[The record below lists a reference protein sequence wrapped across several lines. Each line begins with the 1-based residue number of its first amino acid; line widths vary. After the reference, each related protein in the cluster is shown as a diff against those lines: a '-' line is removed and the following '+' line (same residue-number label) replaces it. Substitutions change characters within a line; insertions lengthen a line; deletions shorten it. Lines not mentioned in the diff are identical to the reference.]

1 MTKTQQVYGGSLYE
15 LAKEEGRTELIH
27 TQLQQVIAIFDE
39 NPAYWQLLDTVS
51 ICKQERC
58 KALDEALAASVDPYL
73 LNFIKILCENGMIAQ
88 LRGCAKEYRRR
99 YNEDHSIVDVCAVTA
114 VSMSQPLQQKLK
126 EKLQSILDKQVELS
140 CKVDPNCMGGVL
152 LQLPERQLDG
162 TVKHRLD
169 ALRESLK
176 AAAL

>member
-1 MTKTQQVYGGSLYE
+1 MTKTAKVYGGSLYE
-15 LAKEEGRTELIH
+15 LAKEEGLAERICA
-27 TQLQQVIAIFDE
+27 QLQQVIAVFDG
-39 NPAYWQLLDTVS
+39 NPAYWQFLDTAS
-51 ICKQERC
+51 ISKQERC
-58 KALDEALAASVDPYL
+58 KALDEALAASVEPYL
-73 LNFIKILCENGMIAQ
+73 LNFIKILCENGMVAQ
-88 LRGCAKEYRRR
+88 LKGCAKEYRRR
-99 YNEDHSIVDVCAVTA
+99 YNEDHGIVDVCAVTA
-114 VSMSQPLQQKLK
+114 IPMAQPLQQKLK
-126 EKLQSILDKQVELS
+126 QKLGSILGKQVELS

>member
-15 LAKEEGRTELIH
+15 LAKEEGREETILR
-27 TQLQQVIAIFDE
+27 QLQQVIAIFDE
-39 NPAYWQLLDTVS
+39 NPAYWQLLSTAS
-51 ICKQERC
+51 ISKQERC
-58 KALDEALAASVDPYL
+58 KALDEALSASVEPYL
-73 LNFIKILCENGMIAQ
+73 LNFIKILCEREMSAQ

-99 YNEDHSIVDVCAVTA
+99 YNEDHGIVDVCAVTA
-114 VSMSQPLQQKLK
+114 VPMAQPLQQKLK
-126 EKLQSILDKQVELS
+126 EKLQTILDKQVELS
-140 CKVDPNCMGGVL
+140 CKVDPDCMGGVL
-152 LQLPERQLDG
+152 LELPGRQLDG